1 MLTGKNYIGLNLSGT
16 GNTTF
21 QSINP
26 ATGESLPTVFFEAT
40 QDEVDQACVLAERAF
55 PIFQSTSIRERAN
68 FLVAIAEEIDVS
80 LELEEMYCLESG
92 LDTTRFRVERLRT
105 TNQLRSFSAHIQ
117 KGYWLEASIDTSQSN
132 NGIQQDL
139 RRCMEGVGP
148 VVVFGASNFP
158 LAYSTAG
165 GDTAS
170 AFAAGCPVIVKSHPM
185 HPGTGELVVQ
195 AIIRAAKRTNMPEGV
210 FSNLNSLSFTTGQ
223 KLVQHPSVKAVG
235 FTGSYSGGKAL
246 FDLSTRRD
254 EPIPFFAEMGSLNP
268 VFLSQKSQT
277 LRSEE
282 LSKKLAISIT
292 NDAGQFCTKPGLI
305 FIEACMNSEEFINSL
320 GEHIIAM
327 ANTTMLGAGIL
338 NNFQRTSSDLVK
350 LGAEAFV
357 RESTGKGQGTNTLLV
372 VNGNDFLS
380 NPQMHEEVF
389 GPFSIVILCS
399 EIGMIHKCVRSLKGQ
414 LTGTIHCEKEEI
426 EKYKSLFEL
435 VRQKSGRMI
444 YNGVPTGVRVCGS
457 MTHGGP
463 FPASTDPRFTA
474 VGVDAMRRFLRPVSF
489 QNFPDILLPDC
500 LKDKNIL
507 WVPRRI
513 NGEMNNYLDV
523 QKNGE

>member
-16 GNTTF
+16 GTTTF

-26 ATGESLPTVFFEAT
+26 ATGESLATVFFEAT
-40 QDEVDQACVLAERAF
+40 QEEVDQACVLAETAF
-55 PIFQSTSIRERAN
+55 PLFQSTSIGERAN
-68 FLVAIAEEIDVS
+68 FLVAIAEEIDAS
-80 LELEEMYCLESG
+80 MELEEMYCLESG
-92 LDTTRFRVERLRT
+92 LDTTRFRVERSRT
-105 TNQLRSFSAHIQ
+105 TNQLRSFADHIQ
-117 KGYWLEASIDTSQSN
+117 KGHWLEASIDTSQSN
-132 NGIQQDL
+132 NGLQQDL
-139 RRCMEGVGP
+139 RRSMEGIGP

-170 AFAAGCPVIVKSHPM
+170 ALAAGCPVIVKSHPM
-185 HPGTGELVVQ
+185 HPGTGELVAQ
-195 AIIRAAKRTNMPEGV
+195 AIIRAAKRTNIPEGV
-210 FSNLNSLSFTTGQ
+210 FSNLNSLSFTIGQ

-246 FDLSTRRD
+246 FDLSVRRD

-268 VFLSQKSQT
+268 VFVSKKAQSLNSD
-277 LRSEE
+277 E
-282 LSKKLAISIT
+282 LAEKLAISIT

-305 FIEACMNSEEFINSL
+305 FLEACMSSVEFINSL
-320 GEHIIAM
+320 GDRIITK
-327 ANTTMLGAGIL
+327 ANTRMLGADIL
-338 NNFQRTSSDLVK
+338 NNFHRTSSDLVK
-350 LGAEAFV
+350 LGAEAFI
-357 RESTGKGQGTNTLLV
+357 RESTEKGHGANTLLV
-372 VNGNDFLS
+372 VNGNNFLS

-389 GPFSIVILCS
+389 GPFSIVVLCS
-399 EIGMIHKCVRSLKGQ
+399 EIGMIHKCVRSLRGQ
-414 LTGTIHCEKEEI
+414 LTGTIHCEKDEI
-426 EKYKSLFEL
+426 EKYKDLFEF
-435 VRQKSGRMI
+435 VRKKSGRII

-474 VGVDAMRRFLRPVSF
+474 VGVDAMRRFLRPVSY
-489 QNFPDILLPDC
+489 QNYPDILLPDC

-507 WVPRRI
+507 SIPRRI
-513 NGEMNNYLDV
+513 NGEMNNYSDV

>member
-16 GNTTF
+16 GTTTF

-26 ATGESLPTVFFEAT
+26 SSGEPLATVFFEAT
-40 QDEVDQACVLAERAF
+40 DEEVDQACFLAERAF
-55 PIFQSTSIRERAN
+55 PFFQSTSIPDRAN
-68 FLVAIAEEIDVS
+68 FLISIAEEIDAS
-80 LELEEMYCLESG
+80 TELEGIYCLESG
-92 LDTTRFRVERLRT
+92 LSEARFRVERSRT
-105 TNQLRSFSAHIQ
+105 TNQLRSFADHIQ
-117 KGYWLEASIDTSQSN
+117 KGYWLEASIDTSQSDN
-132 NGIQQDL
+132 FPQQDL
-139 RRCMEGVGP
+139 RRCMEGIGP

-170 AFAAGCPVIVKSHPM
+170 ALAAGCPVIVKSHPM
-185 HPGTGELVVQ
+185 HPGTGEMVAQ
-195 AIIRAAKRTNMPEGV
+195 AIIRASKRTNMPEGV
-210 FSNLNSLSFTTGQ
+210 FSNLNSLSHKTGQ
-223 KLVQHPSVKAVG
+223 RLVQHPSVKGVG
-235 FTGSYSGGKAL
+235 FTGSYLGGKTL
-246 FDLSTRRD
+246 FELSMRRD

-268 VFLSQKSQT
+268 VFLSQGAQS

-282 LSKKLAISIT
+282 LAEQLAISIT

-305 FIEACMNSEEFINSL
+305 FVEACLKTEEFINSL
-320 GEHIIAM
+320 GEHIVAK
-327 ANTTMLGAGIL
+327 ANSTLLGAGIL
-338 NNFQRTSSDLVK
+338 NNFQRASSDLVK
-350 LGAEAFV
+350 LGTETFINGLAD
-357 RESTGKGQGTNTLLV
+357 KGQGTNTLLV

-380 NPQMHEEVF
+380 NSQMHEEVF
-389 GPFSIVILCS
+389 GPFSIVVMCS

-414 LTGTIHCEKEEI
+414 LTGTIHCENEEI
-426 EKYKSLFEL
+426 EKYKDLFEL

-474 VGVDAMRRFLRPVSF
+474 VGVDAIRRFLRPVSY
-489 QNFPDILLPDC
+489 QNYPDILLPDC

-507 WVPRRI
+507 SIPRRI
-513 NGEMNNYLDV
+513 NGEMNNYSDV
-523 QKNGE
+523 QKNAE